1 MWARSLALLA
11 VVLAL
16 AGCSSGG
23 AASASPLAQFTGT
36 AARVVWVQSD
46 GKDPFALGTNLA
58 LMALDSRDGR
68 ERTVLPQRGS
78 IMKPLIT
85 PNGQRIVFSRGPAA
99 PGGPEILI
107 VNWDGSG
114 LRTLTKGFAVS
125 TWQNPADGSQW
136 IYAGVD
142 AAPGKLDFPTIVR
155 FPIDNP
161 SAREVVWNKTLVS
174 ADTFQVSPDGRH
186 AGALFPWPE
195 AGIAELPNGNLR
207 KLGDG
212 CWTAMASVRGP
223 LLWYFDGAHR
233 NLTMVDARSEKRW
246 TVNINGVPGF
256 GNDEVYHPR
265 WTNHPRFL
273 VMSGPYNLG
282 GDNQVRSGG
291 TQTEVYLGRFA
302 ADYSR
307 VEAWHRVTQ
316 NAGADSYPDVWI
328 ERQKTP
334 HAVASGEVGPRVQGS
349 AGPKVQGSA
358 GPQGP
363 SGPSGPAGRS
373 GQGAQK
379 GRVVVEAKLVKTPT
393 IPTPQSIQPY
403 RHALVVHEYE
413 VTRVVEGRYGDKRI
427 IVAHWAIRDGRV
439 LPDARRQAGAPVRLT
454 VERFDAHPELEGERL
469 ISASDVPKLTL
480 YYAQPK

>member
-1 MWARSLALLA
+1 MWVRLLSLFA
-11 VVLAL
+11 VVVPLA
-16 AGCSSGG
+16 ACSSGG
-23 AASASPLAQFTGT
+23 AAGASPLAQFTGT
-36 AARVVWVQSD
+36 ATRVVWVQSD
-46 GKDPFALGTNLA
+46 GKDPFALGTSLA
-58 LMALDSRDGR
+58 LMAMDSRDGR
-68 ERTVLPQRGS
+68 ERTVLPERGS

-85 PNGQRIVFSRGPAA
+85 PTGQRIVFSRGHAA
-99 PGGPEILI
+99 PGGPEILL

-114 LRTLTKGFAVS
+114 LKTLTKGFAVA
-125 TWQNPADGSQW
+125 TWQNPADGTEW
-136 IYAGVD
+136 IYAGID
-142 AAPGKLDFPTIVR
+142 APPGKLDFPTVVR

-161 SAREVVWNKTLVS
+161 GAREVVWNKTLVS

-212 CWTAMASVRGP
+212 CWTALASVRGP
-223 LLWYFDGAHR
+223 VLWYFDGAHR
-233 NLTMVDARSEKRW
+233 NLTMVDARTEKRW

-307 VEAWHRVTQ
+307 VEGWHRVTQ

-334 HAVASGEVGPRVQGS
+334 HPVAGAQLGPSGSGGV
-349 AGPKVQGSA
+349 
-358 GPQGP
+358 PQGP
-363 SGPSGPAGRS
+363 SGPSRPAA
-373 GQGAQK
+373 AQK

-413 VTRVVEGRYGDKRI
+413 VTRVVEGGYGDKRL
-427 IVAHWAIRDGRV
+427 IVAHWVIRDGRV
-439 LPDARRQAGAPVRLT
+439 LPDARRQAGAAVRLT

-469 ISASDVPKLTL
+469 ISASDVPRLTL
-480 YYAQPK
+480 YYAPPR